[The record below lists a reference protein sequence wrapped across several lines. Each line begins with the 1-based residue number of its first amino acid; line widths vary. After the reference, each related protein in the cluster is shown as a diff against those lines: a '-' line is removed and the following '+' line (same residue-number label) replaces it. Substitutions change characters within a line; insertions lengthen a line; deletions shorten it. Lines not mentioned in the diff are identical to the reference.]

1 MNDTCPKYRKPLK
14 FAVTEQHPSHRNLA
28 VHKFVCAT
36 WGAVKTTILLRKQ
49 SKSRRLNWEPK
60 IDLPERMAACSGCS
74 GGLSQCKS
82 TAVFQMAAS
91 CKAGNSTTLAHN
103 APQTLGFKYA
113 SDRSS
118 ENAGHHL

>member
-74 GGLSQCKS
+74 GGLSRC
-82 TAVFQMAAS
+82 
-91 CKAGNSTTLAHN
+91 TLAHN